1 LRRRFNEREAASPSA
16 REHSRQGATKRLSRV
31 RGGRASAPCHE
42 AVEAY
47 QNGTIGLDAIQL
59 FAPSARQ
66 ERVSGERDALCG
78 LPLEIDALSPNRLRC
93 MIHSFE
99 ASSVTG
105 APISSGVKI
114 A

>member
-1 LRRRFNEREAASPSA
+1 LACREAASPSA

-31 RGGRASAPCHE
+31 RRGRASAPCHE

-78 LPLEIDALSPNRLRC
+78 LPLQIDALSPNKVAMHDPL
-93 MIHSFE
+93 FV
-99 ASSVTG
+99 ASSVTS
-105 APISSGVKI
+105 APISSAVKI